1 MKTNYM
7 MPTQHVNKKTSESAM
22 KSKRK
27 IIKYLRQ
34 RTMKTQPHKSMGCS
48 KSSPKREVHRDTD
61 HLRKKKKKEEK
72 NLKQPTL
79 PPKRIRKTR
88 INET

>member
-1 MKTNYM
+1 M

-48 KSSPKREVHRDTD
+48 KSSPMREVYSDTS
-61 HLRKKKKKEEK
+61 LPWKIRKISI
-72 NLKQPTL
+72 NNLNLCLKQL
-79 PPKRIRKTR
+79 EKEQNPKLV
-88 INET
+88 E